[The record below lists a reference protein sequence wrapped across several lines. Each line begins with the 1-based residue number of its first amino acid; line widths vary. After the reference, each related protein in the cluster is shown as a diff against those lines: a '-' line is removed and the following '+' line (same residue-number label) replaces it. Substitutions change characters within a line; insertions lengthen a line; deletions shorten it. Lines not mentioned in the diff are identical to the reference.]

1 MESDWRSLLMSAK
14 QKNARMSIFYNLMQM
29 AANQGW
35 KPKYLDV
42 DVETKWFL
50 SWTLDTVPVDAKI
63 VESFVGEGKAK
74 N

>member
-1 MESDWRSLLMSAK
+1 
-14 QKNARMSIFYNLMQM
+14 MQM

-50 SWTLDTVPVDAKI
+50 SLTLDIVPVAAKI